1 MALSPKCVFVN
12 STSPNGCQLRTQVKY
27 LLSLSYLSLHHLS
40 QHCFDIQK
48 QTPLQRTQQHQ
59 IKPIKTRLDLST
71 FDPTHYGHS
80 ETSNMPR
87 SSIDKTFAAAPV
99 SPAFNQPNSADFLP
113 KYEETLNHNLRDF
126 GDPEAQNGPVD
137 STQEPLKYGL
147 TKKRRA
153 IVVGSLIALVLIMG
167 AVLVGVLSTKLTAG
181 KQQVSAFSSTMFTT
195 MIIAKPTLQTPLS
208 TRATELQSQATS
220 AEVTTSSS
228 HFTDTAVPTP
238 SVISATTL
246 VYVTVTAKPQT
257 TQAADSLHTVSTT
270 AFWFKPAPDA
280 PFQLQSN
287 INAHAFKHAYKQCKH
302 AYKHKYNDILCG
314 DSRHINN
321 RFGIGQSAASRDAF
335 AKHVKPGSGA
345 DAVTTNH

>member
-1 MALSPKCVFVN
+1 
-12 STSPNGCQLRTQVKY
+12 
-27 LLSLSYLSLHHLS
+27 
-40 QHCFDIQK
+40 
-48 QTPLQRTQQHQ
+48 
-59 IKPIKTRLDLST
+59 
-71 FDPTHYGHS
+71 
-80 ETSNMPR
+80 MPR

-181 KQQVSAFSSTMFTT
+181 KQQ
-195 MIIAKPTLQTPLS
+195 TPLS

-280 PFQLQSN
+280 PFQSN